1 MSFREKIA
9 WLSLTAMVVAYGV
22 YFTLISPAFLPAGAS
37 TGYFLALLGGILTV
51 QAVLVTIASIVLA
64 IQTGR
69 DANAPADERER
80 AIARRGAAIAYFV
93 LMVGIIVVGCVMPF
107 SAGGW
112 HIVNAALLALV
123 ASEIVR
129 YGVIVVSYR
138 RGWHG

>member
-1 MSFREKIA
+1 
-9 WLSLTAMVVAYGV
+9 
-22 YFTLISPAFLPAGAS
+22 
-37 TGYFLALLGGILTV
+37 
-51 QAVLVTIASIVLA
+51 
-64 IQTGR
+64 
-69 DANAPADERER
+69 
-80 AIARRGAAIAYFV
+80 
-93 LMVGIIVVGCVMPF
+93 MVGILVVGCVMPF

>member
-9 WLSLTAMVVAYGV
+9 WLSLIAKVAAYGA
-22 YFTLISPAFLPAGAS
+22 YFTLVSPAFLRNGAS

-51 QAVLVTIASIVLA
+51 QAVMVTIASIVLA

-107 SAGGW
+107 SKSGW
-112 HIVNAALLALV
+112 QIVNAALLALV
-123 ASEIVR
+123 ASEIIR